1 MSLDQKRIY
10 NSENRDAQAAKTRA
24 RILDAAKKL
33 FLTEG
38 FDCVTISKLANT
50 AKVSMPTVYSLFKSK
65 RGVLQSLIDDALP
78 PHKFSA
84 LVSDFEQE
92 KSPKK
97 RLFLTAKIARQI
109 YDAERELTDILRS
122 ASIMGPEFRELEQER
137 EQRRYDRQGNGLRK
151 LFDEG
156 ALIQGLTLSKA
167 RDIQWTLTGRDIYR
181 MYVIELGWTPDEYEA
196 WLGELLVKQLLH
208 E

>member
-33 FLTEG
+33 FLTDG